1 MSAPNVSESRSGW
14 FSRLLTLAP
23 GAKSSPRSSDLAF
36 PPGFLSSLER
46 LRLAALKALGGGLRE
61 GHRLGAYKG
70 GQLEFHGHRN
80 YVAGDELRYID
91 WNSFA
96 RLGKPFIKEFAREEA
111 GILHLLVDATP
122 SMLLGHPDKWTFA
135 RRIALLF
142 VHVALA
148 SKDLARVHLFDAR
161 GRLESFPKRGAS
173 ASTTE
178 FLAFF
183 ERTAISARE
192 AGELPSAT
200 ALESAVAAFLKT
212 GPARGRVML
221 LSDFWMDHREVASAV
236 AKLGAA
242 GHDPAGFHIL
252 ASEEITPAC
261 EGEIVA
267 RSLEE
272 DGEIRLFESH
282 DLPQRYARELER
294 HRAGIEESFRRR
306 GGQYLFC
313 DTTTPIEKILIATLR
328 QQRWVV

>member
-1 MSAPNVSESRSGW
+1 MSTATEPRGGW
-14 FSRLLTLAP
+14 LSRLLALAP
-23 GAKSSPRSSDLAF
+23 GVKTAGRAGDLAF
-36 PPGFLSSLER
+36 PPGFLASLER

-91 WNSFA
+91 WNSYA

-111 GILHLLVDATP
+111 GILHILIDATP
-122 SMLLGHPDKWTFA
+122 SMLLGAAPDKWTFA

-148 SKDLARVHLFDAR
+148 SKDLARIHLFDAR
-161 GRLESFPKRGAS
+161 GKLESFPKRGAS

-178 FLAFF
+178 FLAFL
-183 ERTAISARE
+183 ERTTLAARE
-192 AGELPSAT
+192 PNEPPAGA

-221 LSDFWMDHREVASAV
+221 FSDFWMEHREVASAV
-236 AKLGAA
+236 AKLGGA
-242 GHDPAGFHIL
+242 GHDPAALHIL
-252 ASEEITPAC
+252 APEEITPAC

-272 DGEIRLFESH
+272 DGEVRLFESS
-282 DLPQRYARELER
+282 DIPQRYAKELER
-294 HRAGIEESFRRR
+294 HRAGVEESFRRR

-313 DTTTPIEKILIATLR
+313 DTNTAIEKILIATLR

>member
-1 MSAPNVSESRSGW
+1 MKAERGW
-14 FSRLLTLAP
+14 LSRLLALAP
-23 GAKSSPRSSDLAF
+23 GAKPAQHVRELAF
-36 PPGFLSSLER
+36 PPGFLASLER

-91 WNSFA
+91 WNSYA

-111 GILHLLVDATP
+111 GILHLLIDATP
-122 SMLLGHPDKWTFA
+122 SMLLGHPDKWTYA

-173 ASTTE
+173 AGTTE

-183 ERTAISARE
+183 ERAAIAGRE
-192 AGELPSAT
+192 AGETQSGA
-200 ALESAVAAFLKT
+200 ALETAVAAFLKT

-221 LSDFWMDHREVASAV
+221 LGDFWMEHREVAAAV
-236 AKLGAA
+236 AKLGGA
-242 GHDPAGFHIL
+242 GHDPAAFHIL
-252 ASEEITPAC
+252 APEEITPAC

-272 DGEIRLFESH
+272 DGEVRLFESA
-282 DLPQRYARELER
+282 DLPERYAKALER
-294 HRAGIEESFRRR
+294 HRAGVEDAFRRR

-313 DTTTPIEKILIATLR
+313 DTLTPIEKVLIATLR